1 MCEIIPPLF
10 SVAIERF
17 SMPAEQNG
25 MMLSYIGAVSLFMQ
39 GAGIAV
45 ATRLLSERAAMIAS
59 PVVLILSYYVLTLIS
74 EVFEFLVVLFPLTC
88 SLCIVNS
95 ILTASVTKTVD
106 KSESG
111 AMLGLNMAVHSI
123 IRFARFAIEVAF
135 V

>member
-1 MCEIIPPLF
+1 MLCEIISPPPF

-59 PVVLILSYYVLTLIS
+59 TVVLTLGYYA
-74 EVFEFLVVLFPLTC
+74 LVRDAPLR
-88 SLCIVNS
+88 
-95 ILTASVTKTVD
+95 
-106 KSESG
+106 G
-111 AMLGLNMAVHSI
+111 MGI
-123 IRFARFAIEVAF
+123 IYK
-135 V
+135 